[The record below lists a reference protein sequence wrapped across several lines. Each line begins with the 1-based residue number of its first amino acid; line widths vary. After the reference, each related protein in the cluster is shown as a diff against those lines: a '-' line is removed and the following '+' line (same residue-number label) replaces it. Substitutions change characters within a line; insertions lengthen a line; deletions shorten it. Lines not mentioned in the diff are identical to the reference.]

1 MNLITSY
8 LALERGSQELDH
20 MEVFIGRRRR
30 QEQEFSSKEWV
41 VSGKGKAEVFQAD
54 YLTS

>member
-1 MNLITSY
+1 MNLITSH
-8 LALERGSQELDH
+8 LAVERGSQELDH

-30 QEQEFSSKEWV
+30 DEQEFSSKKWV